1 MGGKKSKDRQA
12 KVVSEETARAEGA
25 RCDDAPELRA
35 AAAQVERA
43 REQLH
48 VAQGYYREL
57 RQRTEEQVQQ
67 LRGKTVGDVIDVVL
81 DTTKKHPV
89 PSLLAA
95 GALGYF
101 LGRFLKR

>member
-1 MGGKKSKDRQA
+1 MSDKKSKDRHS
-12 KVVSEETARAEGA
+12 KTAVDEVASPEDSPG
-25 RCDDAPELRA
+25 DESPELRA
-35 AAAQVERA
+35 AAEQVEQA
-43 REQLH
+43 REQLR

-57 RQRTEEQVQQ
+57 RQRTEEQMQQ

-81 DTTKKHPV
+81 DTAKKHPV

-101 LGRFLKR
+101 LGRLLRR